1 MPLLIGFLIL
11 MGTAYQLFF
20 RYERWP
26 NPERQGMLYEHD
38 NLTGET
44 RQLEPGTGTR
54 ASVFAR
60 ILGPGKEKPL
70 GGSNMSWERLGAESE
85 RPSNSLFE
93 RLDPEEM
100 GSDHALKEEKESAQ
114 KRSRNQESSLSQSK
128 IIAKMARP
136 IPTPKD
142 VVVASNAPP
151 VPMAMLAIDHEEA
164 HEAGKPFAIRQIDL
178 NQDGDVEEI
187 IQKASE
193 PDGLLDISIV
203 KGGQEIFFGRGAQIS
218 LLPTRSNEGWS
229 DIVLKTGK
237 STLKVFRYNAA
248 EHTYKVWK
256 G

>member
-26 NPERQGMLYEHD
+26 NPEREGSLYEHD

-44 RQLEPGTGTR
+44 RQLEPGTRT
-54 ASVFAR
+54 SVFAR
-60 ILGPGKEKPL
+60 ILGPGKEKTL
-70 GGSNMSWERLGAESE
+70 SGANLSWDRLSAESE
-85 RPSNSLFE
+85 RTSNSLFE
-93 RLDPEEM
+93 RLNPEEL
-100 GSDHALKEEKESAQ
+100 GSDPVRLKKVGESTQ
-114 KRSRNQESSLSQSK
+114 KHSLNQESSLTQSK

-136 IPTPKD
+136 IPAPKD

-178 NQDGDVEEI
+178 NQDGDAEEI

-203 KGGQEIFFGRGAQIS
+203 KGGQEIFFGRGSQIS
-218 LLPTRSNEGWS
+218 LLPTRSSEGWS
-229 DIVLKTGK
+229 DIALKTGK

>member
-26 NPERQGMLYEHD
+26 NPEREGSLYEHD

-44 RQLEPGTGTR
+44 RQLEPGTR
-54 ASVFAR
+54 SSVFAR
-60 ILGPGKEKPL
+60 ILGPGQEKVL
-70 GGSNMSWERLGAESE
+70 GGANLSWDRLGAESE

-93 RLDPEEM
+93 RLDPEELDADP
-100 GSDHALKEEKESAQ
+100 GRLKE
-114 KRSRNQESSLSQSK
+114 SRERQTHSRTQESGLSQSK
-128 IIAKMARP
+128 IIAKIARP

-151 VPMAMLAIDHEEA
+151 VPMAMLAVDHDEA
-164 HEAGKPFAIRQIDL
+164 PEAGKPFAIRQIDL
-178 NQDGDVEEI
+178 NQDGDAEEI

-203 KGGQEIFFGRGAQIS
+203 KGGQEIFFGRGTQIS
-218 LLPTRSNEGWS
+218 LLPTRSTEGWS

-237 STLKVFRYNAA
+237 STLKVFRYNTA
-248 EHTYKVWK
+248 ERTYKVWK